1 MNILTDE
8 KIEEFYKVVNDNVD
22 NFLKRAN
29 YKPMVELNPGKN
41 KRILVIGDIH
51 GDFDALK
58 GTIEEAYKEYQNE
71 IDAIVFLGDY
81 GDRGKYSLE
90 VYNVILGSSAEGPER
105 IIPLRGNHEFAI
117 PVKED
122 YVTFFRPYDLPSN
135 LESYF
140 EPLGDEKAAKYAETL
155 EGRIR
160 KEVWKKLPYSALV
173 PGEAWV
179 VHGGVPII
187 NELSKKVL
195 ESLPMKR
202 SEGLEY
208 KIIIEQMLWNDFYP
222 AREGEETD
230 RGIGVY
236 FGTKSVE
243 EITEEL
249 GVEHIIRSHEP
260 YRYGKYDVMENKYV
274 YTLQCCGNAYNLDKA
289 SYSAVIDTDEHEIKE
304 LVI

>member
-8 KIEEFYKVVNDNVD
+8 KIEEFYNIVNDNIGKFVKTD
-22 NFLKRAN
+22 D
-29 YKPMVELNPGKN
+29 YKSMVELNPDKN

-51 GDFDALK
+51 GDLPALK
-58 GTIEEAYKEYQNE
+58 GTIEKAYKECKNE

-90 VYNVILGSSAEGPER
+90 VYNVILGSSAEDPER
-105 IIPLRGNHEFAI
+105 IIPLRGNHEFDM
-117 PVKED
+117 V
-122 YVTFFRPYDLPSN
+122 FFLSYNPLPSN
-135 LESYF
+135 LRSYF
-140 EPLGDEKAAKYAETL
+140 EPLGDEKAAEYAETL

-173 PGEAWV
+173 PGEAWL

-187 NELSKKVL
+187 DEKLSKKML
-195 ESLPMKR
+195 ESLPMDTREIKTP
-202 SEGLEY
+202 EHEE
-208 KIIIEQMLWNDFYP
+208 IIKQMLWNDFHP
-222 AREGEETD
+222 AREGEEVEG
-230 RGIGVY
+230 RGVY
-236 FGTKSVE
+236 FGDSSVE

-249 GVEHIIRSHEP
+249 GVNHIIRGHEP
-260 YRYGKYDVMENKYV
+260 MSYGKYDVLGNKHV
-274 YTLQCCGNAYNLDKA
+274 YTLQCCGNEYNLGKA